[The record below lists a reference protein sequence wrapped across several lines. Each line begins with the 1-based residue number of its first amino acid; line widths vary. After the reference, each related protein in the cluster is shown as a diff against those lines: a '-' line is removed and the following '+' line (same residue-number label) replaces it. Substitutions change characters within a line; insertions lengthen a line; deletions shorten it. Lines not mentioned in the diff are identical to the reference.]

1 MAKRAGEQQPE
12 TSAVDENADAVR
24 ELAWVLRRMMYV
36 FISWAEKKYGWKR
49 AQHDE

>member
-1 MAKRAGEQQPE
+1 MAKRAAEQPE
-12 TSAVDENADAVR
+12 TTGAVDENADSVR

-36 FISWAEKKYGWKR
+36 FISWAEKKYGCKR